1 MTSGTSEERGSRDGA
16 AELTSLVRRIMPFC
30 DVLGLTV
37 VSASP
42 DRVEANVEW
51 TVERTTVF
59 GGLHGGYV
67 MAVADSTGALCA
79 AQNLADGEGT
89 STIESKTNFLRPIM
103 EGVATIVSTPV
114 HVGRTTIV
122 VQTEV
127 LRADGKRAAITT
139 QTQAVHPAGA

>member
-1 MTSGTSEERGSRDGA
+1 MTDDHSP
-16 AELTSLVRRIMPFC
+16 AEHDADFTALIRRIMPFC
-30 DVLGLTV
+30 NVLGLTV

-42 DRVEANVEW
+42 DRVEATVEW
-51 TVERTTVF
+51 TEERTTVF

-79 AQNLADGEGT
+79 AQNLAEKAGT
-89 STIESKTNFLRPIM
+89 STIESKTNFLRPITQ
-103 EGVATIVSTPV
+103 GTATIVSTPV

-127 LRADGKRAAITT
+127 FRSDGKRAALTT
-139 QTQAVHPAGA
+139 QTQAVLPTEA